1 MSAENT
7 AGKQR
12 GRPFQKGQSGNP
24 DGRPKGSRNATTIAL
39 ETLLDGQAT
48 ALTQKAIDVALT
60 GDIPALR
67 LCLDRILPPRKDSPV
82 AFDLPEMKTLND
94 AVPAMGA
101 LVKAV
106 GQGDLTPTEAG
117 ELTKMV
123 QAFAKIIE
131 TAELEERVRK
141 LEEAWHRPA
150 VQASSGRDPPG
161 RRRPNHPNS
170 RCAERPAHPG
180 LAQNQ
185 PVIIT
190 VPRY

>member
-1 MSAENT
+1 M
-7 AGKQR
+7 
-12 GRPFQKGQSGNP
+12 QSGNP
-24 DGRPKGSRNATTIAL
+24 EGRPNGSRNATTLAL
-39 ETLLDGQAT
+39 ETLLDGQAQ

-94 AVPAMGA
+94 TVPAMGA

-117 ELTKMV
+117 EIQRNMV

-141 LEEAWHRPA
+141 LEEAKSTNDAGMRRALETGSVDCPEPGPA
-150 VQASSGRDPPG
+150 RS
-161 RRRPNHPNS
+161 
-170 RCAERPAHPG
+170 
-180 LAQNQ
+180 
-185 PVIIT
+185 
-190 VPRY
+190 

>member
-12 GRPFQKGQSGNP
+12 GRPFQKGQSGNLG
-24 DGRPKGSRNATTIAL
+24 GRPKGSRNATTLVL

-141 LEEAWHRPA
+141 LEEAI
-150 VQASSGRDPPG
+150 DK
-161 RRRPNHPNS
+161 
-170 RCAERPAHPG
+170 
-180 LAQNQ
+180 
-185 PVIIT
+185 
-190 VPRY
+190 

>member
-1 MSAENT
+1 MSTDNT

-24 DGRPKGSRNATTIAL
+24 DGRPSGSRNATTIAL

-82 AFDLPEMKTLND
+82 AFDLPEIKTLND

-106 GQGDLTPTEAG
+106 GQGDLTPAEAG

-123 QAFAKIIE
+123 QAFAKIVE
-131 TAELEERVRK
+131 TAELEDRVRK
-141 LEEAWHRPA
+141 LEEAI
-150 VQASSGRDPPG
+150 
-161 RRRPNHPNS
+161 
-170 RCAERPAHPG
+170 EK
-180 LAQNQ
+180 
-185 PVIIT
+185 
-190 VPRY
+190 